1 MTSHALVPATPAQS
15 RSVPNSYWV
24 GRQQAA
30 FYEMHNQVDLYGH
43 NKLSGRTQA
52 LSDLK
57 GWLLDCHA

>member
-1 MTSHALVPATPAQS
+1 LAPIPTAQAHFVPSQC
-15 RSVPNSYWV
+15 RV

-30 FYEMHNQVDLYGH
+30 FYETHSQIDLFAY

-57 GWLLDCHA
+57 GWLLDCYA